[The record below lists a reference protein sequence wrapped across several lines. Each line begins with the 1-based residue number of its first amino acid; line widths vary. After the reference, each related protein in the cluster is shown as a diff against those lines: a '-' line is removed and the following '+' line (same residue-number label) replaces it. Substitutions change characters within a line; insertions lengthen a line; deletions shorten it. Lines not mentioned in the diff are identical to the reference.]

1 MCAHATLL
9 VQRMNK
15 LPRGFTLIELLVVI
29 AIIGVLSSI
38 VLTSL
43 NSARVKA
50 RDTQRVTE
58 VREIAKALT
67 AYFIDHGYFPT
78 YSNTVTSA
86 ESDFLS
92 VLVTEKYLPQIPRG
106 PVNGSYGYHNYG
118 PGNDKGAVIK
128 TTLEGDAATVT
139 GRVGSCRVFT
149 NNWCA
154 HDVANRDYCLCLTH

>member
-92 VLVTEKYLPQIPRG
+92 VLVTEKR
-106 PVNGSYGYHNYG
+106 
-118 PGNDKGAVIK
+118 KGRYPS
-128 TTLEGDAATVT
+128 VT
-139 GRVGSCRVFT
+139 ARITSSCT
-149 NNWCA
+149 NASSSSICA
-154 HDVANRDYCLCLTH
+154 SFLTNHL